1 MPMPRRYPRA
11 ARGASGRLVCS
22 GRAAV
27 RHHRR
32 SRGQHRRLRD
42 RAGVARRLDR
52 VHARHNNGCD
62 EGKRPARTRRG
73 RDLHRPRPRRLPRAP
88 GGRRDHTLRT
98 ASAALDGH
106 DLFAAPP
113 AMEASRDYR
122 RWAFESAMLDLA
134 LQQHGSSLAA
144 AVGREARPVRF
155 VASTRADIG
164 GWIEVDPALEFKLDP
179 EEDWDD
185 ELIAQLAATGRVRV
199 LDFKAYYRGTAV
211 DMIPDPVL
219 YRAIATAFPEAAIE
233 DASLEGECREALRGA
248 EDRLSFDAPI
258 HSLADVDALPV
269 SVKWLNVKP
278 SRFGTLERLLECIE
292 ACENRG
298 VRMYGGGQFELG
310 VGRRQIQTLASVFY
324 ADTPNDVAPA
334 IYNAGG
340 PRPGLPKSPL
350 PAFDQV
356 GF

>member
-1 MPMPRRYPRA
+1 MPPFDTIADLAVSIDGYEIERA
-11 ARGASGRLVCS
+11 S
-22 GRAAV
+22 
-27 RHHRR
+27 
-32 SRGQHRRLRD
+32 
-42 RAGVARRLDR
+42 LDVSTGFTR
-52 VHARHNNGCD
+52 VTTTVVMNGK
-62 EGKRPARTRRG
+62 GLRG
-73 RDLHRPRPRRLPRAP
+73 RGEDVTYTGPDHDGFPEHLAVA
-88 GGRRDHTLRT
+88 GDHTLRT

-106 DLFAAPP
+106 DLFAAAP

-122 RWAFESAMLDLA
+122 RWAFESAILDLA
-134 LQQHGSSLAA
+134 LQQHGTSLAA

-155 VASTRADIG
+155 VASTRADID
-164 GWIEVDPALEFKLDP
+164 GWIDVDPALEFKLDP

-185 ELIAQLAATGRVRV
+185 EVIARLAATGRVRV
-199 LDFKAYYRGTAV
+199 LDFKAYYHGTSV
-211 DMIPDPVL
+211 DVVPDPVL
-219 YRAIATAFPEAAIE
+219 YRKIATTFPEVVIE
-233 DASLEGECREALRGA
+233 DASLEGDCREALRGA

-269 SVKWLNVKP
+269 AVKWLNIKP
-278 SRFGTLERLLECIE
+278 SRFGTLERLFECIE
-292 ACENRG
+292 ACESRG

-324 ADTPNDVAPA
+324 ADTPNDVAPSV
-334 IYNAGG
+334 YNAGG

>member
-1 MPMPRRYPRA
+1 MPLFDALSDLPVRIDGYEIERTSLDVSTGFTRVTTTVVMSGNALQGRGEDVTYTA
-11 ARGASGRLVCS
+11 ADHDGFPEGLPV
-22 GRAAV
+22 
-27 RHHRR
+27 
-32 SRGQHRRLRD
+32 
-42 RAGVARRLDR
+42 AG
-52 VHARHNNGCD
+52 
-62 EGKRPARTRRG
+62 
-73 RDLHRPRPRRLPRAP
+73 
-88 GGRRDHTLRT
+88 DHTFRS

-106 DLFAAPP
+106 DLFAAAPE
-113 AMEASRDYR
+113 MEASRDYR
-122 RWAFESAMLDLA
+122 RWAFESAILDLA
-134 LQQHGSSLAA
+134 LQQRGISLAA

-164 GWIEVDPALEFKLDP
+164 GWIDVDPALEFKLDP
-179 EEDWDD
+179 EESWDAD
-185 ELIAQLAATGRVRV
+185 LIARLAATGRVRV

-211 DMIPDPVL
+211 DMTPDPAL
-219 YRAIATAFPEAAIE
+219 YRTIATEFPEVVIE

-248 EDRLSFDAPI
+248 EERLSFDAPI

-269 SVKWLNVKP
+269 RVRWLNIKP
-278 SRFGTLERLLECIE
+278 SRFGTVERLLECID
-292 ACENRG
+292 ACERRG

-324 ADTPNDVAPA
+324 PDTPNDVAPG

-350 PAFDQV
+350 PPFDQV